1 MTKAELVAKVAETTG
16 LEKKNAEKAVS
27 AVFDCITEALKNGD
41 KVQIMGFGGFEV
53 KERAAH
59 IGRHPTTG
67 EAMEIPASKT
77 PSFKAGKTLR
87 DSVR

>member
-1 MTKAELVAKVAETTG
+1 MTKAELVVKVAEATG
-16 LEKKNAEKAVS
+16 LEKKNAEKAVN
-27 AVFDCITEALKNGD
+27 AMFDSITEALKNGD
-41 KVQIMGFGGFEV
+41 KVQIMGFGAFEV

>member
-1 MTKAELVAKVAETTG
+1 MTKAELVVKVAEATG
-16 LEKKNAEKAVS
+16 LEKKNAEKAVN
-27 AVFDCITEALKNGD
+27 AVFDSITEALKGGD
-41 KVQIMGFGGFEV
+41 KVQIMGFGAFEV

>member
-1 MTKAELVAKVAETTG
+1 MTKAELIAKVAEATG
-16 LEKKNAEKAVS
+16 LETKNAEKAVS
-27 AVFDCITEALKNGD
+27 AVFDVITETLKRGE

-67 EAMEIPASKT
+67 EAMEIAASKT

>member
-1 MTKAELVAKVAETTG
+1 MTKAELVAKVAEATG

-53 KERAAH
+53 KERAART
-59 IGRHPTTG
+59 GRNPSTG
-67 EAMEIPASKT
+67 ETIEIPASKT
-77 PSFKAGKTLR
+77 PTFKAGKGLR
-87 DSVR
+87 DEF

>member
-1 MTKAELVAKVAETTG
+1 MTKAELVVKVAEATG
-16 LEKKNAEKAVS
+16 LEKKNAEKAVN
-27 AVFDCITEALKNGD
+27 AVFDSITEALASGD
-41 KVQIMGFGGFEV
+41 KVQIMGFGAFEV

>member
-1 MTKAELVAKVAETTG
+1 M
-16 LEKKNAEKAVS
+16 
-27 AVFDCITEALKNGD
+27 FDVITETLKRGE

-59 IGRHPTTG
+59 VGRHPTTG
-67 EAMEIPASKT
+67 EAMEIAASKT